1 MSRVAASCSEASTA
15 EGNSMPYDH
24 QSMPA
29 PCPPLR
35 ATSGATY
42 SCVPTNELD
51 RACTG
56 SARDAHHVQILEREE
71 HLSGVEPGER
81 DWESTTGHALVL

>member
-1 MSRVAASCSEASTA
+1 MSRVAASCGEAATA

-24 QSMPA
+24 QSMPTS
-29 PCPPLR
+29 CPPPR

-56 SARDAHHVQILEREE
+56 SAAMPIMCK
-71 HLSGVEPGER
+71 HLSAR
-81 DWESTTGHALVL
+81 STSAA